1 MRSPGGWVGLALFL
15 PLQVRAP
22 TVPSVDGYGRLA
34 EYAWKRRTQ
43 LGLSRPQ
50 VRERGGPSVPTLK
63 DIEEGTGRTVSA
75 GTLGKL
81 DTGLE
86 WQPGSAADVLRGG
99 EPRSRL
105 STEVDTVLGPDTVVI
120 SVRVVLD
127 LLSISRELDAIARD
141 RQNLADLT
149 ALSRRMG
156 VALRPIYGEYVTRLF
171 EENRRQ
177 NGSLSPIYA
186 MFGQLLDEPS
196 DSTDEAEREE
206 RLYRRWLAG
215 RDIDVSTETVAR
227 FEARLHKG
235 QK

>member
-1 MRSPGGWVGLALFL
+1 M
-15 PLQVRAP
+15 
-22 TVPSVDGYGRLA
+22 DGYGRLA

-63 DIEEGTGRTVSA
+63 DIEEGSGRTVSA

-99 EPRSRL
+99 EPRSKS
-105 STEVDTVLGPDTVVI
+105 STDVDAVLGPDTVVV

-127 LLSISRELDAIARD
+127 LLSISRELDAMARD
-141 RQNLADLT
+141 RQDLAGLS

-171 EENRRQ
+171 EENRRR

-196 DSTDEAEREE
+196 ESTDEVEREE

-215 RDIDVSTETVAR
+215 RDVDVPAETVAR